1 MDNIE
6 IAKRI
11 VELSG
16 GKRNIVSN
24 SVYKTELIIKVKK
37 INKIEIS
44 DFMEIGE
51 ALGVTAEEGNIIKIL
66 FRADRINLIAEELS
80 RLTRTRLNEITEE
93 EREKEKKESQDI
105 QKISS
110 EISQKI
116 KKIEKEKISEEGTG
130 RTEETESIVK
140 VSEKDS

>member
-37 INKIEIS
+37 INKIFTIMRS
-44 DFMEIGE
+44 
-51 ALGVTAEEGNIIKIL
+51 
-66 FRADRINLIAEELS
+66 
-80 RLTRTRLNEITEE
+80 
-93 EREKEKKESQDI
+93 
-105 QKISS
+105 
-110 EISQKI
+110 
-116 KKIEKEKISEEGTG
+116 
-130 RTEETESIVK
+130 
-140 VSEKDS
+140 

>member
-6 IAKRI
+6 IANRI

-44 DFMEIGE
+44 NFMEIGE

-80 RLTRTRLNEITEE
+80 KITRTRLNEITEE
-93 EREKEKKESQDI
+93 EREREKEKKESQDI

-116 KKIEKEKISEEGTG
+116 EKIEKEKISEE
-130 RTEETESIVK
+130 RRNWK
-140 VSEKDS
+140 N

>member
-6 IAKRI
+6 IARRI
-11 VELSG
+11 LEFSG

-44 DFMEIGE
+44 NFMEIGE

-66 FRADRINLIAEELS
+66 FRADRINLRAEELS
-80 RLTRTRLNEITEE
+80 KISRTRLNEITEE
-93 EREKEKKESQDI
+93 EKIISKTEIEKEKK
-105 QKISS
+105 
-110 EISQKI
+110 
-116 KKIEKEKISEEGTG
+116 KKRNHRIYRK
-130 RTEETESIVK
+130 
-140 VSEKDS
+140 

>member
-37 INKIEIS
+37 INKIFHS
-44 DFMEIGE
+44 KNKQHH
-51 ALGVTAEEGNIIKIL
+51 LLIL
-66 FRADRINLIAEELS
+66 NLYPKHVQLS
-80 RLTRTRLNEITEE
+80 IHLTNEH
-93 EREKEKKESQDI
+93 
-105 QKISS
+105 
-110 EISQKI
+110 
-116 KKIEKEKISEEGTG
+116 
-130 RTEETESIVK
+130 
-140 VSEKDS
+140 